1 MGGKVWSAEEEKYFW
16 EVIVPQAP
24 AGLDSVSK
32 QAKKEAH
39 TAWAPLSMQ
48 MEREMT
54 KRLKPEERLRRI
66 YTPIGCCKSWASIC
80 TYRP

>member
-1 MGGKVWSAEEEKYFW
+1 MVGKVWSAEEEKHFW

-32 QAKKEAH
+32 QAKKESH
-39 TAWAPLSMQ
+39 TAWAPLSEQ

-54 KRLKPEERLRRI
+54 RRLKPGEQLRRK
-66 YTPIGCCKSWASIC
+66 YTPIGCCK
-80 TYRP
+80 